1 MKYRGFFIYLTMKKT
16 YFNHDSTARN
26 DYRIIKLR
34 ATLGYEGYGI
44 FWAILEMLFTEENK
58 ICKSQYDI
66 LAFGLQCETEKLR
79 AVIEDF
85 DLFVIE
91 DNCFYSKRLNN
102 QIEQINN
109 KSIKAKENA
118 SKRWNNAKAMPMQ
131 SNSNASKVNKSIS
144 KVNKN
149 IEERIEDFK
158 KSIHA
163 IEEISEDDKNAFF
176 LYWTEKNKSKT
187 KFRAEL
193 QRTFDINL
201 RLKRW
206 ASNGFNKNQQSK
218 FPEYFDEYIFKKLDA
233 KGQQEYTKYLK
244 NLGFETVYSPTAGTV
259 WRKKHKV

>member
-1 MKYRGFFIYLTMKKT
+1 LKYRGIFIYLTMKKT
-16 YFNHDSTARN
+16 YFNHDSSARL
-26 DYRIIKLR
+26 DYRIISLR
-34 ATLGYEGYGI
+34 ASLGYEGYGI
-44 FWAILEMLFTEENK
+44 FWALLEMLFTEENK

-109 KSIKAKENA
+109 KSIKAKESIN
-118 SKRWNNAKAMPMQ
+118 KRWNKEKNIRTYND
-131 SNSNASKVNKSIS
+131 SNTSIS
-144 KVNKN
+144 KSNSKANKS

-163 IEEISEDDKNAFF
+163 IKDISDEDKNDFF
-176 LYWTEKNKSKT
+176 LYWTEKNKSSSIKHL
-187 KFRAEL
+187 KEL
-193 QRTFDINL
+193 
-201 RLKRW
+201 
-206 ASNGFNKNQQSK
+206 G
-218 FPEYFDEYIFKKLDA
+218 Y
-233 KGQQEYTKYLK
+233 
-244 NLGFETVYSPTAGTV
+244 ETVYSPTAGTV